1 MRDRATIQTHLGQAV
16 KQLRAARELT
26 QEELSRLTGLH
37 PTYLS
42 DIERGARNP
51 SFITLVRL
59 TAGLDAS
66 LTELT
71 GAYERHTRGKS
82 R

>member
-1 MRDRATIQTHLGQAV
+1 MHDRATIQTHLGHAV
-16 KQLRAARELT
+16 KQLRAAREFT
-26 QEELSRLTGLH
+26 QEELSRRTGLH

-59 TAGLDAS
+59 VAGLDAS

-71 GAYERHTRGKS
+71 GAYERHARGRS
-82 R
+82 G